1 MLIKQ
6 DGWHDIEKEEERKK
20 RLNNI
25 IREKYNTRGM
35 LKLLYRYKYKYSGQ
49 DVSIG
54 LIRK

>member
-6 DGWHDIEKEEERKK
+6 DGWRAIEKEEERKK

-35 LKLLYRYKYKYSGQ
+35 LKLLYKYSGQ
-49 DVSIG
+49 DVRVG

>member
-6 DGWHDIEKEEERKK
+6 DGWRDIEKEEERKK

-35 LKLLYRYKYKYSGQ
+35 LKLLYRYKYSGQ
-49 DVSIG
+49 DVRVG

>member
-6 DGWHDIEKEEERKK
+6 DGWRDIEKEERKK

-35 LKLLYRYKYKYSGQ
+35 LKLLYRYKCSGQ
-49 DVSIG
+49 DVRVG